1 MMTRTFQNPILPGF
15 MPDPSICRAGEDYY
29 LITSTFEYFPGV
41 PLFHS
46 RDLVHWRSLGH
57 ILDRPSQLNLDGVLP
72 SQGIYAPTI
81 RHHEGRFYMVV
92 TVRRPLADG
101 GVHDDNII
109 VTTDDPEG
117 DWSEPVTLTDQSGI
131 IDPSLFFDDDGRAWY
146 MANARVAD
154 EPYPG
159 YRDIWLQELDLDT
172 LELMGERFLLWNGA
186 LKEASAPEA
195 PHIYK
200 VDGHYYLLLSEAG
213 TFHDHAVTIA
223 RADDICGPYK
233 GSPRNPILTHRHLGL
248 DQPITNPGHADLIDT
263 PTGDWWMVALA
274 SRPYGG
280 YFYNLGRETFLTPVA
295 WEEGWPV
302 VNPGHGRIRPQETAP
317 DLAPHPW
324 PSQSACD
331 HFDGE
336 KLSHH
341 WNFIR
346 TPRESFH
353 SLSERPGYL
362 RLNLRPE
369 RLSELCNP
377 SFVGRRQ
384 QHINFAAR
392 TAFEWTPDA
401 DNECVGLVLLQNN
414 DHHFRF
420 VRRGEE
426 VRLIERKKGTEH
438 ILGSSPIHGDHLY
451 LKVEAREQDYS
462 FYYATTAGAWSPVIE
477 KADGRV
483 LSTQIAGGFVGA
495 YIGLYASSNGKLSK
509 NVADFA
515 YFEYLALPG

>member
-92 TVRRPLADG
+92 TVRRPLTDG

-233 GSPRNPILTHRHLGL
+233 GSPRNPILPTAISVSTSRS
-248 DQPITNPGHADLIDT
+248 PTRAT
-263 PTGDWWMVALA
+263 PT
-274 SRPYGG
+274 
-280 YFYNLGRETFLTPVA
+280 
-295 WEEGWPV
+295 
-302 VNPGHGRIRPQETAP
+302 
-317 DLAPHPW
+317 
-324 PSQSACD
+324 
-331 HFDGE
+331 
-336 KLSHH
+336 
-341 WNFIR
+341 
-346 TPRESFH
+346 
-353 SLSERPGYL
+353 
-362 RLNLRPE
+362 
-369 RLSELCNP
+369 
-377 SFVGRRQ
+377 
-384 QHINFAAR
+384 
-392 TAFEWTPDA
+392 
-401 DNECVGLVLLQNN
+401 
-414 DHHFRF
+414 
-420 VRRGEE
+420 
-426 VRLIERKKGTEH
+426 
-438 ILGSSPIHGDHLY
+438 
-451 LKVEAREQDYS
+451 
-462 FYYATTAGAWSPVIE
+462 
-477 KADGRV
+477 
-483 LSTQIAGGFVGA
+483 
-495 YIGLYASSNGKLSK
+495 
-509 NVADFA
+509 
-515 YFEYLALPG
+515 

>member
-1 MMTRTFQNPILPGF
+1 MTRTFQNPILPGF
-15 MPDPSICRAGEDYY
+15 APDPSICRAGEDYY

-41 PLFHS
+41 PIYHS

-57 ILDRPSQLNLDGVLP
+57 ILDRPDQLNLDGVHP

-81 RHHEGRFYMVV
+81 RHHNGRFYMVV
-92 TVRRPLADG
+92 TVRRPSDDG

-109 VTTDDPEG
+109 VSADDPAG
-117 DWSEPVTLTDQSGI
+117 DWSEPITLVDQSGV

-146 MANARVAD
+146 VANARVAD

-159 YRDIWLQELDLDT
+159 YRDIWLQELDLGKMT
-172 LELMGERFLLWNGA
+172 LVGERTLLWNGA

-200 VDGHYYLLLSEAG
+200 VDDTYYLVLSEAG
-213 TFHDHAVTIA
+213 TFHDHAVTVA
-223 RADDICGPYK
+223 RADHIRGPYK

-248 DQPITNPGHADLIDT
+248 DQPITNPGHADLVDT
-263 PTGDWWMVALA
+263 PAGDWWMVALA

-295 WEEGWPV
+295 WEEGWPIA
-302 VNPGHGRIRPQETAP
+302 NPGHGRIRMRETAP
-317 DLAPHPW
+317 ELPPHPW
-324 PSQSACD
+324 PSEPACD
-331 HFDGE
+331 HFDSE
-336 KLSHH
+336 TLSHH

-346 TPRESFH
+346 TPREQFY
-353 SLSERPGYL
+353 SLTERPGHL

-369 RLSELCNP
+369 RLSDLCNP

-392 TAFEWTPDA
+392 TAFDFSPQTDS
-401 DNECVGLVLLQNN
+401 ECAGLVLLQNN
-414 DHHFRF
+414 DYHFRF

-426 VRLIERKKGTEH
+426 MLLIERKKGEERV
-438 ILGSSPIHGDHLY
+438 LGFSPIHGGRLY
-451 LKVEAREQDYS
+451 LKVEARGQDYS
-462 FYYATTAGAWSPVIE
+462 FFYSAAPELWVQDGE
-477 KADGRV
+477 NADGRL
-483 LSTQIAGGFVGA
+483 LSTQVAGGFVGA
-495 YIGLYASSNGKLSK
+495 YIGLYASANGAASE
-509 NVADFA
+509 NVADFD
-515 YFEYLALPG
+515 YFEYTPLPA